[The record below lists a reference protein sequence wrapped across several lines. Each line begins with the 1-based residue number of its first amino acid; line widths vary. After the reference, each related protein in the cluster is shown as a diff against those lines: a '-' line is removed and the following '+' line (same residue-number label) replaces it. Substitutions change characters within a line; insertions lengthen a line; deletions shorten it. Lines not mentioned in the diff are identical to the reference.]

1 MKEQHKKLCRQKLFV
16 VTGPSRMGKSEYLK
30 AKLRRTSTGG
40 PCEVLTVN
48 VMSVLDPDL
57 KPYRCLKH
65 GSILFDE
72 GSPDLVQRHRDLF
85 QAPRHDIT
93 LGNSA
98 TSCYTYSVNL
108 WRVRLVLTANGWY
121 DQLAEL
127 KPADREWVIANTVVL
142 SVTEPMWV
150 DAGSGRERS
159 APPAA
164 KSCASSSQ
172 AGDVPANLA
181 SAGA

>member
-1 MKEQHKKLCRQKLFV
+1 M
-16 VTGPSRMGKSEYLK
+16 
-30 AKLRRTSTGG
+30 
-40 PCEVLTVN
+40 
-48 VMSVLDPDL
+48 
-57 KPYRCLKH
+57 
-65 GSILFDE
+65 
-72 GSPDLVQRHRDLF
+72 
-85 QAPRHDIT
+85 
-93 LGNSA
+93 
-98 TSCYTYSVNL
+98 
-108 WRVRLVLTANGWY
+108 VLTAKGWY

-127 KPADREWVIANTVVL
+127 KPADREWVIANTVML

-159 APPAA
+159 APPVP